1 MKRGKRLFVAE
12 LLLLA
17 VLFSMNKHTIIAF
30 ISIFI
35 HEICHIIVA
44 NWKGSQFSKF
54 QVHIYGTRV
63 KLSNLDELLDKDK
76 IKIYIA
82 GPAINLFISG
92 MFFCINFF
100 VDSNIVSEF
109 ILINLGLFL
118 FNMIPAYPLDGARIL
133 EIILSNK
140 MFYKKVQSIM
150 SQVSYAL
157 GLCFIILFFLFILKV
172 GEINLSLLISG
183 ILIWYITYSQQKT
196 STYILMG
203 NIFMKRNKLI
213 RNKYLDNRIIS
224 VYYKQGLVNLMS
236 IIDKNRFNTF
246 YVLND
251 DLKLLFIMHED
262 ELIEA
267 LKVYGNISLEEYSK
281 KRLGK
286 SI

>member
-1 MKRGKRLFVAE
+1 MQPSSNAIHLGSLIGI
-12 LLLLA
+12 LA
-17 VLFSMNKHTIIAF
+17 TCGII
-30 ISIFI
+30 
-35 HEICHIIVA
+35 
-44 NWKGSQFSKF
+44 
-54 QVHIYGTRV
+54 
-63 KLSNLDELLDKDK
+63 
-76 IKIYIA
+76 
-82 GPAINLFISG
+82 
-92 MFFCINFF
+92 
-100 VDSNIVSEF
+100 
-109 ILINLGLFL
+109 
-118 FNMIPAYPLDGARIL
+118 FN
-133 EIILSNK
+133 
-140 MFYKKVQSIM
+140 
-150 SQVSYAL
+150 
-157 GLCFIILFFLFILKV
+157 LFILKV

-267 LKVYGNISLEEYSK
+267 LKVYGNISIEEDSK

>member
-1 MKRGKRLFVAE
+1 
-12 LLLLA
+12 
-17 VLFSMNKHTIIAF
+17 
-30 ISIFI
+30 
-35 HEICHIIVA
+35 
-44 NWKGSQFSKF
+44 
-54 QVHIYGTRV
+54 
-63 KLSNLDELLDKDK
+63 
-76 IKIYIA
+76 
-82 GPAINLFISG
+82 
-92 MFFCINFF
+92 
-100 VDSNIVSEF
+100 
-109 ILINLGLFL
+109 
-118 FNMIPAYPLDGARIL
+118 
-133 EIILSNK
+133 
-140 MFYKKVQSIM
+140 M
-150 SQVSYAL
+150 SQVSYAF